1 MSEENESAGFKW
13 TGHPFIDFGVAVLM
27 ARCQVDEPEHLTN
40 DKVAEFTEE
49 AEDAY
54 FTKPDLATSIEI
66 AGFRNYFFQPTY
78 SEQKKRELV
87 KASLNAYSSTPNP
100 ELPKCVFFHT
110 PSVEIL
116 NRDRFPLIQGRD
128 QINFYP
134 GGQSGI
140 GVSGQALTA
149 IQALMFGA
157 LRSQGKLMILEADDP
172 NLLRAVVREWTE
184 KIRLRIH
191 LGQLGKEAGEIG
203 PPKTTLISTLEG
215 IESARISQ
223 KKVGEQRYHGGA
235 TLYHFSNSGQGPSLE
250 LYPLPAAI
258 LSFVTTAKNAEYYT
272 AWVEIELRSWPKP
285 KPAKKGTSLPE
296 DHAPESSKKRGLP
309 NYFYEALFTLPDE
322 ASKFV
327 SRYFL
332 ATTQTLVKRAANLDV
347 QEQQNSISK
356 VKALWNLTELFME
369 EVLEVRSERIQDI
382 KELGDRLAEIARAN
396 RRRYSDFLQVRGDWF
411 KIRQLLL
418 RVSRREVADEHKP
431 ILSLDQYLSVFQINE
446 DLEKPD
452 WGLAWDLV
460 LIRMIERVYE
470 LDPKFF
476 KDDSDAIS
484 DDEADT
490 SESTTI
496 ND

>member
-1 MSEENESAGFKW
+1 M
-13 TGHPFIDFGVAVLM
+13 
-27 ARCQVDEPEHLTN
+27 
-40 DKVAEFTEE
+40 
-49 AEDAY
+49 
-54 FTKPDLATSIEI
+54 
-66 AGFRNYFFQPTY
+66 
-78 SEQKKRELV
+78 
-87 KASLNAYSSTPNP
+87 
-100 ELPKCVFFHT
+100 
-110 PSVEIL
+110 
-116 NRDRFPLIQGRD
+116 
-128 QINFYP
+128 
-134 GGQSGI
+134 
-140 GVSGQALTA
+140 
-149 IQALMFGA
+149 
-157 LRSQGKLMILEADDP
+157 
-172 NLLRAVVREWTE
+172 
-184 KIRLRIH
+184 
-191 LGQLGKEAGEIG
+191 
-203 PPKTTLISTLEG
+203 
-215 IESARISQ
+215 
-223 KKVGEQRYHGGA
+223 
-235 TLYHFSNSGQGPSLE
+235 
-250 LYPLPAAI
+250 
-258 LSFVTTAKNAEYYT
+258 
-272 AWVEIELRSWPKP
+272 
-285 KPAKKGTSLPE
+285 
-296 DHAPESSKKRGLP
+296 
-309 NYFYEALFTLPDE
+309 PDE